1 MEWLQKI
8 IAGAEIK
15 DGALDVESLVGAI
28 KKEIPRH
35 FVTKEVFNAKEKELG
50 APKHTIKHLNKNNA
64 DNADL
69 QTRIS
74 EHETTIVN
82 LQKENA
88 DLKKTYALK
97 TALSKEGCK
106 DPDYLIYKQ
115 GGLEKFTFDKDGNPI
130 GVKELVEPMKAD
142 NPLLFPTGGKESHYT
157 PQGGGGAVK
166 NPFLADS
173 FNLTEQGKMLRENPE
188 QARAM
193 AAAAGVEL

>member
-1 MEWLQKI
+1 MEWLQNI

-28 KKEIPRH
+28 KKEIPSH
-35 FVTKEVFNAKEKELG
+35 FVPKEDFNAKVKELG
-50 APKHTIKHLNKNNA
+50 AANDTIKDLKKNNA

-74 EHETTIVN
+74 EHETTIGN

-88 DLKKTYALK
+88 NLKKTYALK

-166 NPFLADS
+166 NPFLADT